1 MDGRE
6 SPARFAGLSA
16 FVAAASSAR
25 RVGAGCLRGGLALAN
40 RPCAPRPFTAS
51 KIPHAHVV
59 LFGDS
64 IFDNAAY
71 VRGGPDVLA
80 HLEQR
85 LPEGWDATLAAIDG
99 ATTEDIGIQY
109 GRIPAEATHLVLSI
123 GGNDAL
129 MSIDIL
135 ERRVSSSGEALAMLA
150 DVRDAFGGRYGEVLR
165 ALRGRGLPLTLCTIY
180 EGNFPDAR
188 MHRLATTALTVFND
202 VILRCAI
209 RAGLPVID
217 LRLVCSEPEDYANP
231 IEPSVQGGAR
241 IAQAI
246 TLAVAPNGNAAP
258 RTQVITI

>member
-1 MDGRE
+1 M
-6 SPARFAGLSA
+6 P
-16 FVAAASSAR
+16 
-25 RVGAGCLRGGLALAN
+25 
-40 RPCAPRPFTAS
+40 
-51 KIPHAHVV
+51 HVV
-59 LFGDS
+59 LLGDS

-80 HLEQR
+80 HLQGR
-85 LPEGWDATLAAIDG
+85 LPEGWDATLVAIDG
-99 ATTEDIGIQY
+99 ATTEDMGRQY
-109 GRIPAEATHLVLSI
+109 GRIPADATHLVLSI

-129 MSIDIL
+129 MNIDIL
-135 ERRVSSSGEALAMLA
+135 ERRVSSSGEALGMLA

-165 ALRGRGLPLTLCTIY
+165 TLRGRGLPLTLCTVY

-188 MHRLATTALTVFND
+188 RHRLATTALTVFND

-217 LRLVCSEPEDYANP
+217 LRLVCSEPADYANP
-231 IEPSVQGGAR
+231 IEPSVQGGAK

-246 TLAVAPNGNAAP
+246 TLALAPDGNDARA